1 MCVPSSRSFAHM
13 CMSFSHYWKM
23 DAFDQMLT
31 NCDYHVFRDWHACSI
46 QFKIS
51 LAFLLMSVFFII
63 FVADKS
69 FFANTQPASRFSSSA
84 VRYLPLFAN
93 LPLVDVDLAK
103 QICIIHR
110 FMNHTDCKHVIHW
123 DEVAQVI

>member
-1 MCVPSSRSFAHM
+1 MSGCGGICLPAAFRLSMLFLNFLNHLSPGRPSLVGR
-13 CMSFSHYWKM
+13 WTP
-23 DAFDQMLT
+23 LL
-31 NCDYHVFRDWHACSI
+31 FR
-46 QFKIS
+46 IS